1 MSDFGD
7 DPTRIDTAATPADA
21 PTQVG
26 VPPVP
31 PPTEPPPTADDG
43 GEPPDRR
50 PWILA
55 GLLGV
60 IALIAIVLL
69 LMDDDDGDS
78 AAEETTTTSTTEPT
92 TTSSSTTTSAPST
105 TTTAPTTTTDPNAID
120 PATCAEAGS
129 NPDTPGLAAQ
139 TVYDAW
145 VRGDE
150 PCAHELMTDDAF
162 TELFTRDG
170 SGANH
175 TFQGCTEVEEP
186 DPHGDCAFTYE
197 GGSTHYLIQY
207 SDLEGWI
214 VYDIEQVAD

>member
-1 MSDFGD
+1 MSGYGD
-7 DPTRIDTAATPADA
+7 DPTRIDTAATPGDA

-31 PPTEPPPTADDG
+31 PPAEPPPVAG
-43 GEPPDRR
+43 GGDEPPDRR

-55 GLLGV
+55 GLLGL

-69 LMDDDDGDS
+69 LVDDDGDG
-78 AAEETTTTSTTEPT
+78 AATEDTTTTSTTEPT
-92 TTSSSTTTSAPST
+92 TTSSSTTTAPTT
-105 TTTAPTTTTDPNAID
+105 TTTAPTTSTTDPNAVD

-129 NPDTPGLAAQ
+129 NPATPGLAAQ

-150 PCAHELMTDDAF
+150 PCAEALMTDDAF
-162 TELFTRDG
+162 AELFARDG
-170 SGANH
+170 SGADH

-207 SDLEGWI
+207 SDIEGWI